1 MMTRVEDQVPP
12 IFLEFAGQG
21 VKYIDELRSLYAAY
35 PAIRTFIQE
44 AITEIKEQASQYDDS
59 RSGFFSQGLDV
70 DHWIECPE
78 KTPDPG
84 YLLSSPLSHPLI
96 YLCQIANYIS
106 IIQEDVEQGELLR
119 NAHSATGFSTGV
131 VAAILISM
139 GLPLDELCKL
149 AIRVQAMFF
158 WQGVRCQQA
167 MLNHGASPKLVP
179 ELIDSVEG
187 SPSCMANITGLTR
200 RRLEDLIEAF
210 SGSGTIYPA
219 YELLPGRWIVAGLPK
234 ALMEF
239 SKFLKERAK
248 KATWKYIP
256 SSIAAHCPYLSYAL
270 ETCPSD
276 AARVG
281 VAFRGEQM
289 KIPVWSN
296 DSGSDLRA
304 SEDILLDVMRAYFT
318 RPGIWRLQT
327 APLFQP
333 TDVAY
338 VLDFGPGTG
347 VASLTES
354 YTSNSGIQVIRCAVP
369 LGRRRLIEKVL
380 PIMARV

>member
-1 MMTRVEDQVPP
+1 MPS
-12 IFLEFAGQG
+12 IFLQFAGQG
-21 VKYIDELRSLYAAY
+21 VKCLDELRGLYATY
-35 PAIRTFIQE
+35 PAIRPFIQE
-44 AITEIKEQASQYDDS
+44 AIAEIKEQASHYDDTQF
-59 RSGFFSQGLDV
+59 GFFSQGLDV
-70 DHWIECPE
+70 DHWIENPE
-78 KTPDPG
+78 NTPDLG

-96 YLCQIANYIS
+96 YLCQISNYIS
-106 IIQEDVEQGELLR
+106 IIQEGIDQGELLR
-119 NAHSATGFSTGV
+119 NAHSATGFSTGI
-131 VAAILISM
+131 VAAILVSK
-139 GLPLDELCKL
+139 GLPLNELCEL

-158 WQGVRCQQA
+158 WQGVRCQQS
-167 MLNHGASPKLVP
+167 MLNQGVSPKLVP
-179 ELIDSVEG
+179 ELLNSAEG

-200 RRLEDLIEAF
+200 RRLEDTIDAF
-210 SGSGTIYPA
+210 SGSGPIYPA
-219 YELLPGRWIVAGLPK
+219 YELLPGRWIVAGLPE
-234 ALMEF
+234 ALIEF
-239 SKFLKERAK
+239 GGFLKGRVK

-256 SSIAAHCPYLSYAL
+256 STIAAHCPYLSYAL

-281 VAFRGEQM
+281 AEFRGEEM

-296 DSGSDLRA
+296 DTGSDLRT
-304 SEDILLDVMRAYFT
+304 SENIVWDVMRAYFT

-333 TDVAY
+333 TDITY

-369 LGRRRLIEKVL
+369 LGRRRLMEEVL
-380 PIMARV
+380 PFMDRS